1 MGEGSGDALL
11 LEGTK
16 RGVDVGDRLRDRS
29 RTVFRTPIVARY
41 A

>member
-1 MGEGSGDALL
+1 MGEGSGDGLL
-11 LEGTK
+11 LERTK
-16 RGVDVGDRLRDRS
+16 RSVDVGDRLRDRW

>member
-11 LEGTK
+11 LERTK
-16 RGVDVGDRLRDRS
+16 RSVEVGDRLRNLW